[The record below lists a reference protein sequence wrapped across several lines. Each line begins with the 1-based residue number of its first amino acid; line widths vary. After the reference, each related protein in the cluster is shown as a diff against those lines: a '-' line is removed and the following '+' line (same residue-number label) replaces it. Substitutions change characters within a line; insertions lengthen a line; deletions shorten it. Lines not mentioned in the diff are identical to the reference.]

1 MRLSKEDIK
10 SINKKRSAIKGRI
23 YSSFEGGTFVGQA
36 DGSLLPNTKSIK
48 EKKYDADISTRL
60 DAAEADIDNLEEDIV
75 LKEYTTDVD
84 AKLKALECKL
94 LAFNI
99 VMG

>member
-1 MRLSKEDIK
+1 MKVSNQEIKRLNST
-10 SINKKRSAIKGRI
+10 RSARKGKI
-23 YSSFEGGTFVGQA
+23 YSSFDGKQYVGQA
-36 DGSLLPNTKSIK
+36 DGTLLPNTKSNK
-48 EKKYDADISTRL
+48 QKLYEKDLSKRL
-60 DAAEADIDNLEEDIV
+60 EQAEGDIDTLEADIV

-99 VMG
+99 VMS